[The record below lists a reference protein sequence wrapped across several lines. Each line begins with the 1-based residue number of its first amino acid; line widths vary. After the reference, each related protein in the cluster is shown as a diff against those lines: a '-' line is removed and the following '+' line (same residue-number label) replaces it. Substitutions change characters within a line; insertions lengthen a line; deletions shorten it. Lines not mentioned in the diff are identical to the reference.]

1 MPFLCHPRSSI
12 QTYFHSE
19 GSLAKKS
26 HACRWIRKILGKSRR
41 RTYFAQR
48 RATTVDWCS
57 KGRMTINVLPDDVL
71 LQIFHWCLNED
82 PSYPNPEELEE
93 WQTLVHVCRKW
104 RNVVLESPRRL
115 NLRLLCDGRRPVR
128 EMLDVWPSFPIVIY
142 VSMPEAVQNVIA
154 AFEHSDRVSQVLLDD
169 ISSSDLKNVL
179 AVIQETFPALRHLQI
194 QSEYDVQ
201 SPVVS
206 DSFLGG
212 SAPHLQYLELTCV
225 PFPRLPKWLLS
236 PTHLVT
242 LYLWHTPHSG
252 YFSPDAIIAPL
263 SASTRLETFWLQFQ
277 SPRSRPDRNADF
289 RLRSLTQSSS
299 PSPIL
304 PLKA

>member
-1 MPFLCHPRSSI
+1 MKI
-12 QTYFHSE
+12 QVIQI
-19 GSLAKKS
+19 LKS
-26 HACRWIRKILGKSRR
+26 WKNGRRWC
-41 RTYFAQR
+41 T
-48 RATTVDWCS
+48 
-57 KGRMTINVLPDDVL
+57 
-71 LQIFHWCLNED
+71 
-82 PSYPNPEELEE
+82 
-93 WQTLVHVCRKW
+93 CRKW
-104 RNVVLESPRRL
+104 RNVVLGSPRRL
-115 NLRLLCDGRRPVR
+115 NLRLLCDGRRPVK
-128 EMLDVWPSFPIVIY
+128 EMSGVWPSFPIVIY
-142 VSMPEAVQNVIA
+142 VSMPEAVQNVIG
-154 AFEHSDRVSQVLLDD
+154 AFEHSDRVCEVLLDD

-179 AVIQETFPALRHLQI
+179 AVMQEPFSALRCLQI